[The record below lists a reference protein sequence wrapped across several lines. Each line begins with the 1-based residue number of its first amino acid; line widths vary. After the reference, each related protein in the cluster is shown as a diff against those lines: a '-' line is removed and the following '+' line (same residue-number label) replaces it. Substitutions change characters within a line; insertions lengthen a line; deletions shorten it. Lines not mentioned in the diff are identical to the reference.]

1 MVNETDNPCDT
12 DGAAHSFDLV
22 LERIIDAPPEMIFR
36 AWTEPELIKQ
46 WLAPKPWTITD
57 AVCDPRPGGLTQFTM
72 RSPDGQEFPNTG
84 VFLEV
89 IPNRRIVSTDG
100 LTPDWKPA
108 GQPFMVSRIELEPLP
123 DGRTKYT
130 ATAHHWNEATKKQHE
145 EMGFHDGW
153 GQCADQLA
161 ELVKTF

>member
-1 MVNETDNPCDT
+1 
-12 DGAAHSFDLV
+12 
-22 LERIIDAPPEMIFR
+22 
-36 AWTEPELIKQ
+36 
-46 WLAPKPWTITD
+46 
-57 AVCDPRPGGLTQFTM
+57 M
-72 RSPDGQEFPNTG
+72 RSPDGQAFPNSG

-130 ATAHHWNEATKKQHE
+130 ATAHHWNEATMKQHE
-145 EMGFHDGW
+145 AMGFHEGW

-161 ELVKTF
+161 ELLKTL